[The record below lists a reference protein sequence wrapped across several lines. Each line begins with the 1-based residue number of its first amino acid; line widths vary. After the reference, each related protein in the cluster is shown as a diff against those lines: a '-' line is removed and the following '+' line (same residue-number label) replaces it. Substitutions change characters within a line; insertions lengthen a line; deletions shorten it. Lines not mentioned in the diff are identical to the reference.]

1 MEKEL
6 SGFYE
11 KYLMEEMNNLQAE
24 DAKIVSK

>member
-11 KYLMEEMNNLQAE
+11 KYLMEEMNILQAE
-24 DAKIVSK
+24 DAKIV